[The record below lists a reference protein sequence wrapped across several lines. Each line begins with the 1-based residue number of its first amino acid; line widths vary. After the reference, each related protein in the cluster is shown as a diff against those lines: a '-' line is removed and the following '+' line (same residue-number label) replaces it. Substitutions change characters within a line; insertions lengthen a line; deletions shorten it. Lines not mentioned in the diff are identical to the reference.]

1 MNFVI
6 VALFVFAFLGI
17 AWLMSRFGGGRPGGT
32 DSTSF
37 PYDNSTIA
45 PSSWSPD
52 SGRSNDAQCT
62 VDDGGWSDGGS
73 DSGSCDS
80 GSSDGG
86 SSGD

>member
-1 MNFVI
+1 MNFMI

-17 AWLMSRFGGGRPGGT
+17 AFLMARFGGGTPGGT

-37 PYDNSTIA
+37 PYDSSTI
-45 PSSWSPD
+45 PPPVWSAD
-52 SGRSNDAQCT
+52 SGNANDDAQCT

-73 DSGSCDS
+73 CDS
-80 GSSDGG
+80 GDLDGS